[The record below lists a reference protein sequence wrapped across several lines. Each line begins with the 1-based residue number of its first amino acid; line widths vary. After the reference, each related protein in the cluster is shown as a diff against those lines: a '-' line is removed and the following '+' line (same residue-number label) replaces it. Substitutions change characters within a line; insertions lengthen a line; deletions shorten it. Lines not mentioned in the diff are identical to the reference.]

1 MQLKDAVMTVAKK
14 SIPDKQKYMILELIV
29 NDVDSGDEVEI
40 PYVRF
45 KLF

>member
-1 MQLKDAVMTVAKK
+1 MTLKDAVLSVAKK
-14 SIPDKQKYMILELIV
+14 VVPDKQKYMILELIV
-29 NDVDSGDEVEI
+29 NDAESGDEVEI

>member
-1 MQLKDAVMTVAKK
+1 MTVKAVVESVTKK
-14 SIPDKQKYMILELIV
+14 EIPPEQKYVILELIV
-29 NDVDSGDEVEI
+29 NDCDTGAEVEI